1 MTQPAVMNTMATKSY
16 CQMKRSCKKY
26 VERIMAKIIPIVALQ
41 EPRVRSRK
49 GSTEIWTNEPRK
61 MQENPRIKRKEQ

>member
-1 MTQPAVMNTMATKSY
+1 
-16 CQMKRSCKKY
+16 MKRSCKKY